1 MNQPHLSTP
10 EGPSR
15 SFATDEPRTDLAV
28 GRPAIS
34 NKLWA
39 GMATAAVVAAVGV
52 GALAAPPASVD
63 QGTTAVGQVAA
74 AALPEV
80 ANAAAAADVAGS
92 QPAADSVP
100 EAGLPAAE
108 APAPAEPAAEVP
120 AEPAPAP
127 APAPEAAP
135 PPEPAP
141 AGDPNLYTVLPGDT
155 VGAIAA
161 GHGVDMNAM
170 LAANG
175 LGHYSIIV
183 PGQTLRLTGP
193 AVAAPADSPAPAPA
207 SAPVP
212 APAAVSAPAP
222 APAPEAAPAP
232 APAPALVPA
241 APTVRT
247 IYVAG
252 AGGQGMVDACIGP
265 IHYTPN
271 DGYSLFITEHDFCGG
286 WARFSGIGVGETVS
300 IPGYGTYTVSARG
313 QVPNPG
319 TTNDVVAVF
328 GGFPRAILQTCIP
341 GTSQMLLIALN

>member
-1 MNQPHLSTP
+1 MNQKVSTSP
-10 EGPSR
+10 DGVSR
-15 SFATDEPRTDLAV
+15 SFATDEPRTDLNT

-52 GALAAPPASVD
+52 GALAAPPASHN
-63 QGTTAVGQVAA
+63 GSATTAVQVAQAALPTAPSTAAAPAAPAESAA
-74 AALPEV
+74 AA
-80 ANAAAAADVAGS
+80 
-92 QPAADSVP
+92 
-100 EAGLPAAE
+100 PAAE
-108 APAPAEPAAEVP
+108 AAP
-120 AEPAPAP
+120 AEPAPAAP
-127 APAPEAAP
+127 PVPEPAPEPAAA
-135 PPEPAP
+135 PAP
-141 AGDPNLYTVLPGDT
+141 AGDPNLYTVVPGDT

-161 GHGVDMNAM
+161 AHGVDMNAM

-175 LGHYSIIV
+175 LGPYSTIY
-183 PGQTLRLTGP
+183 PGQTLLLTGP
-193 AVAAPADSPAPAPA
+193 AVEVA
-207 SAPVP
+207 
-212 APAAVSAPAP
+212 APAP
-222 APAPEAAPAP
+222 APAAAPAPAPVAAPAP
-232 APAPALVPA
+232 APAPVSVA
-241 APTVRT
+241 APAVRT

-252 AGGQGMVDACIGP
+252 SGGQAMVDACIGP

-300 IPGYGTYTVSARG
+300 IPGYGTFTVTGRG

-319 TTNDVVAVF
+319 TTNDVIAVF

>member
-1 MNQPHLSTP
+1 MNQPFVSTP

-15 SFATDEPRTDLAV
+15 SFATDEPRTDLTT
-28 GRPAIS
+28 GRPVIG

-52 GALAAPPASVD
+52 GALAGPPAPLI
-63 QGTTAVGQVAA
+63 QGTTAAGQVAG

-80 ANAAAAADVAGS
+80 PAGAAA
-92 QPAADSVP
+92 P
-100 EAGLPAAE
+100 EARPAVDAVSGAGAPAAE
-108 APAPAEPAAEVP
+108 APAPAAPAAEAP
-120 AEPAPAP
+120 AEPASEPAPAP
-127 APAPEAAP
+127 APAPQPE
-135 PPEPAP
+135 PEPAP
-141 AGDPNLYTVLPGDT
+141 AGDPNLYTVVPGDT

-161 GHGVDMNAM
+161 SHGVDVNAM

-175 LGHYSIIV
+175 LAPFSIIV
-183 PGQTLRLTGP
+183 PGQTLLLTGP
-193 AVAAPADSPAPAPA
+193 AVAAPAASPAPDYAPAPAPAPA
-207 SAPVP
+207 SAP
-212 APAAVSAPAP
+212 APAP
-222 APAPEAAPAP
+222 APAPAA

-241 APTVRT
+241 APAIRT

-252 AGGQGMVDACIGP
+252 AGGQALIDACIGP

-319 TTNDVVAVF
+319 TTNDVIAAF

>member
-1 MNQPHLSTP
+1 MNQPYFSTP
-10 EGPSR
+10 PEGTSR
-15 SFATDEPRTDLAV
+15 SFATDEPRTELSA

-52 GALAAPPASVD
+52 GALAAPPASVE
-63 QGTTAVGQVAA
+63 QGTTTVGQVAA

-80 ANAAAAADVAGS
+80 PDAAAAAEA
-92 QPAADSVP
+92 QPAA
-100 EAGLPAAE
+100 EAASGAGMPAAE
-108 APAPAEPAAEVP
+108 APAPAAPTAEVPSVTPAVAP

-127 APAPEAAP
+127 VPEPEPAPA
-135 PPEPAP
+135 PAP
-141 AGDPNLYTVLPGDT
+141 AGDPNLYTVIPGDT

-161 GHGVDMNAM
+161 SQGVDMNAM

-175 LGHYSIIV
+175 LGQYSIIV
-183 PGQTLRLTGP
+183 PGQTLVLSGP
-193 AVAAPADSPAPAPA
+193 
-207 SAPVP
+207 PV
-212 APAAVSAPAP
+212 
-222 APAPEAAPAP
+222 AAPAP
-232 APAPALVPA
+232 APAPAPAALPPAPAAAPAAAPAPAPAPAPA
-241 APTVRT
+241 APAIRT

-271 DGYSLFITEHDFCGG
+271 DGYSLFITEHDYCGG

-319 TTNDVVAVF
+319 TTNDVLAVF

-341 GTSQMLLIALN
+341 GTTQMLLIALN

>member
-1 MNQPHLSTP
+1 MNQPYLSTP
-10 EGPSR
+10 EAASR
-15 SFATDEPRTDLAV
+15 SFATDEPRTGLTTA
-28 GRPAIS
+28 RPAVS

-39 GMATAAVVAAVGV
+39 GMATAAVVAAVGI
-52 GALAAPPASVD
+52 GALAAPPASLN
-63 QGTTAVGQVAA
+63 QGTTAVGQVAG
-74 AALPEV
+74 AALPG
-80 ANAAAAADVAGS
+80 AADAAAAG
-92 QPAADSVP
+92 Q
-100 EAGLPAAE
+100 PAAE
-108 APAPAEPAAEVP
+108 AASGAAAPAADAPAPP

-127 APAPEAAP
+127 EPAAPAPA
-135 PPEPAP
+135 PEPAP
-141 AGDPNLYTVLPGDT
+141 APVGDANLYTVVPGDT

-161 GHGVDMNAM
+161 SHGVDMNAM

-175 LGHYSIIV
+175 LSPYSIIL
-183 PGQTLRLTGP
+183 PGQTLVLTGP
-193 AVAAPADSPAPAPA
+193 AVAGPAVSPAPETAAAPPQA
-207 SAPVP
+207 A
-212 APAAVSAPAP
+212 APAA
-222 APAPEAAPAP
+222 AP

-241 APTVRT
+241 APAVRT

-252 AGGQGMVDACIGP
+252 AGGQSMVDACIGP

-300 IPGYGTYTVSARG
+300 LPGYGTYTVSARG

-319 TTNDVVAVF
+319 TTNDVLNVF

>member
-1 MNQPHLSTP
+1 MNQPYLSTP

-15 SFATDEPRTDLAV
+15 SFATDEPRTDLTGV
-28 GRPAIS
+28 RPAIS

-52 GALAAPPASVD
+52 GALAAPPASLT
-63 QGTTAVGQVAA
+63 QSTTAIGQVAGA
-74 AALPEV
+74 AAPEV
-80 ANAAAAADVAGS
+80 PAAAAEAVS
-92 QPAADSVP
+92 AAEAAAP
-100 EAGLPAAE
+100 EAE
-108 APAPAEPAAEVP
+108 APAPAAPETAPP
-120 AEPAPAP
+120 AEPAPASAP
-127 APAPEAAP
+127 APA
-135 PPEPAP
+135 PEPAP
-141 AGDPNLYTVLPGDT
+141 AGDPNVYTVVPGDT

-161 GHGVDMNAM
+161 SHGVDMNAM

-175 LGHYSIIV
+175 LGPFSIIY
-183 PGQTLRLTGP
+183 PGQTLVLTGP
-193 AVAAPADSPAPAPA
+193 PVAAPAAASPA
-207 SAPVP
+207 SAPV
-212 APAAVSAPAP
+212 AASVPAP
-222 APAPEAAPAP
+222 APPAAAPAP
-232 APAPALVPA
+232 VFAAPA
-241 APTVRT
+241 VRT

-252 AGGQGMVDACIGP
+252 AGGQAMVDACIGP

-319 TTNDVVAVF
+319 TTNDVIAVF

>member
-1 MNQPHLSTP
+1 MNLKVSTSP
-10 EGPSR
+10 DGTSR
-15 SFATDEPRTDLAV
+15 SFATDEPRTDLNT

-52 GALAAPPASVD
+52 GALAAPPASHT
-63 QGTTAVGQVAA
+63 GSATTAVQVAE
-74 AALPEV
+74 AALPT
-80 ANAAAAADVAGS
+80 APSTAAAPADSADSAGS
-92 QPAADSVP
+92 AGSATAAVPA
-100 EAGLPAAE
+100 EA
-108 APAPAEPAAEVP
+108 APAPAADPAPAPAAP
-120 AEPAPAP
+120 EPAPAP
-127 APAPEAAP
+127 T
-135 PPEPAP
+135 PEPAP
-141 AGDPNLYTVLPGDT
+141 AVDPNLYTVMPGDT

-161 GHGVDMNAM
+161 SHGVDMNAM

-175 LGHYSIIV
+175 LGVYSTIY
-183 PGQTLRLTGP
+183 PGQTLLLTGP
-193 AVAAPADSPAPAPA
+193 AVQAA
-207 SAPVP
+207 
-212 APAAVSAPAP
+212 APAP
-222 APAPEAAPAP
+222 APAAAPAP
-232 APAPALVPA
+232 APAPAPVA
-241 APTVRT
+241 APAVRT

-252 AGGQGMVDACIGP
+252 SGGQSMVDACIGP

-300 IPGYGTYTVSARG
+300 IPGYGTFTVTGRG

-319 TTNDVVAVF
+319 TTNDVIAVF

>member
-1 MNQPHLSTP
+1 MNQPYLSTP

-15 SFATDEPRTDLAV
+15 SFATDEPRTDLTGV
-28 GRPAIS
+28 RPAIS
-34 NKLWA
+34 NRLWA

-52 GALAAPPASVD
+52 GALAAPPAPLD
-63 QGTTAVGQVAA
+63 QSTTAIGQVAGA
-74 AALPEV
+74 ASAEV
-80 ANAAAAADVAGS
+80 PNTAAEPVS
-92 QPAADSVP
+92 
-100 EAGLPAAE
+100 EAG
-108 APAPAEPAAEVP
+108 APAPEAAAPESAAP

-127 APAPEAAP
+127 APEPAPVPAPAA
-135 PPEPAP
+135 AP
-141 AGDPNLYTVLPGDT
+141 AGDPNLYTVVPGDT

-161 GHGVDMNAM
+161 SHGVDMNAM

-175 LGHYSIIV
+175 LGPFSIIL
-183 PGQTLRLTGP
+183 PGQTLVLTGP
-193 AVAAPADSPAPAPA
+193 PVAAPAPASPASAPAAASVPAPAPA
-207 SAPVP
+207 AAPAPVP
-212 APAAVSAPAP
+212 AAPA
-222 APAPEAAPAP
+222 
-232 APAPALVPA
+232 
-241 APTVRT
+241 VRT

-319 TTNDVVAVF
+319 TTNDVIAVF